1 MDNQIRLQHH
11 KQTVVSPIVAQRW
24 LSQTPECE
32 SHSECCQLNQSR
44 AEVAAL
50 ERALAIS
57 QQQLADARR
66 QIEALAAARK
76 TLEQQLLE
84 SDENYRQALHC
95 AHHDELTGLPNR
107 VLLLDRLQQAMA
119 QADRQ
124 QRPVALL
131 FIDLDEFKNIND
143 ELGHAAGDRLLKEVA
158 GRLSACLRCGDTACR
173 YGGDEF
179 LVLLGEIDADRSVA
193 AVIEKIQ
200 AQLAESCSIN
210 GKPVA
215 ISASIGAA
223 IYHHDGQSSIDLLNR
238 ADSAMYRAKK
248 LKLSQEIE

>member
-1 MDNQIRLQHH
+1 MDNRIRLQHH

-32 SHSECCQLNQSR
+32 SECCQLNQSR
-44 AEVAAL
+44 AELAAL

-57 QQQLADARR
+57 QQQLSDARR
-66 QIEALAAARK
+66 QIESLAAARK

-84 SDENYRQALHC
+84 SNEKYRQALHC

-143 ELGHAAGDRLLKEVA
+143 ELGHAAGDQLLKEVA
-158 GRLSACLRCGDTACR
+158 RRLSACLRYGDTACR

-179 LVLLGEIDADRSVA
+179 LVLLGEVDADRSVA

-200 AQLAESCSIN
+200 SQLAETCNIK

-223 IYHHDGQSSIDLLNR
+223 IYHHDGQSSLDLLNR

-248 LKLSQEIE
+248 LKLAQTIN

>member
-1 MDNQIRLQHH
+1 MDSRIRRQSQKPSLI
-11 KQTVVSPIVAQRW
+11 SSIVAQRW
-24 LSQTPECE
+24 LDQIPECE
-32 SHSECCQLNQSR
+32 TNNECCQLNQSR
-44 AEVAAL
+44 AEIAGL

-66 QIEALAAARK
+66 QIESLAAARK

-158 GRLSACLRCGDTACR
+158 ERLSACLRCGDTACR

-200 AQLAESCSIN
+200 SQLAEACFIN
-210 GKPVA
+210 DKPVA

>member
-1 MDNQIRLQHH
+1 MNNRIRHQPQKPSLISF
-11 KQTVVSPIVAQRW
+11 VVAERW
-24 LSQTPECE
+24 LDQISQCE
-32 SHSECCQLNQSR
+32 IRNDCCQLNQSR
-44 AEVAAL
+44 AEISAL

-57 QQQLADARR
+57 QEQLQNAQR
-66 QIEALAAARK
+66 QIESLTAAR
-76 TLEQQLLE
+76 TSLEQQLLE
-84 SDENYRQALHC
+84 SNENYRQALHC

-107 VLLLDRLQQAMA
+107 ILLLDRLQQAMA

-143 ELGHAAGDRLLKEVA
+143 ELGHSAGDLLLKEV
-158 GRLSACLRCGDTACR
+158 GRRLLACIRYGDTACR

-179 LVLLGEIDADRSVA
+179 LVLLGDVDADSSVA

-200 AQLAESCSIN
+200 TQLAEACIIN
-210 GKPVA
+210 GKVIS

-238 ADSAMYRAKK
+238 ADNAMYRAKK
-248 LKLSQEIE
+248 LKFSAAS

>member
-1 MDNQIRLQHH
+1 MDNRIKVQQH
-11 KQTVVSPIVAQRW
+11 KYTVVSPIVAQRW
-24 LSQTPECE
+24 LSQTPACE
-32 SHSECCQLNQSR
+32 TDSECCQLNQSR
-44 AEVAAL
+44 AELAAL

-66 QIEALAAARK
+66 QIESLNATRK

-84 SDENYRQALHC
+84 SNENYRQALHC

-143 ELGHAAGDRLLKEVA
+143 ELGHAAGDQLLKEVA
-158 GRLSACLRCGDTACR
+158 ERLSACLRCGDTACR

-179 LVLLGEIDADRSVA
+179 LVLLGEVDADRSVA

-200 AQLAESCSIN
+200 SQLAETCSIK

-223 IYHHDGQSSIDLLNR
+223 IYHHDGQSSLDLLNR

-248 LKLSQEIE
+248 LKLSQTIN

>member
-1 MDNQIRLQHH
+1 MDMQIRHQPH
-11 KQTVVSPIVAQRW
+11 KPTAISSGIAQRW
-24 LSQTPECE
+24 LSHIPECE
-32 SHSECCQLNQSR
+32 SLSACCQLNQSR
-44 AEVAAL
+44 TEIAAL

-66 QIEALAAARK
+66 QIESLADARK

-84 SDENYRQALHC
+84 SNENYRQALHC

-124 QRPVALL
+124 QQPVALL

-143 ELGHAAGDRLLKEVA
+143 ELGHAAGDQLLKEVA
-158 GRLSACLRCGDTACR
+158 GRLSACLRYGDTACR

-179 LVLLGEIDADRSVA
+179 LVLLGEVEADHSVA

-200 AQLAESCSIN
+200 SQLAETCIIN
-210 GKPVA
+210 GKPVS
-215 ISASIGAA
+215 ITASIGAA
-223 IYHHDGQSSIDLLNR
+223 IYHNDGQSGTDLLKR

-248 LKLSQEIE
+248 MKLSQEN